1 MSARSSLITRRA
13 VLWSGLGVAAA
24 GAGAAAGVLLPARPP
39 RPRTP
44 APQPLLDAL
53 AAEQRLVAMHGA
65 AVTDESLREPMA
77 LARADHLAHQEAI
90 RAMVAA
96 FGPAAAAAS
105 LPALGPP
112 TREVLHATETQAA
125 STAQAR
131 AAALTGR
138 AATVLASI
146 AACEATHAEL
156 FR

>member
-1 MSARSSLITRRA
+1 MSARTSPITRRA

-24 GAGAAAGVLLPARPP
+24 GAGAAAGMLLPARPP

-90 RAMVAA
+90 RAMLAA
-96 FGPAAAAAS
+96 FAPAAAPAS
-105 LPALGPP
+105 VPGPP
-112 TREVLHATETQAA
+112 TREVLQAAETQAA
-125 STAQAR
+125 STAETR